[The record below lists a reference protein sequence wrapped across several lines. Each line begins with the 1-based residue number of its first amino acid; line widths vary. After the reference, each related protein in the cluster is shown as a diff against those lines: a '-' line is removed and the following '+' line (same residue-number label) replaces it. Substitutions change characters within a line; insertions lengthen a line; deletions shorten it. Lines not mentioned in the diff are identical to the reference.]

1 MAERL
6 EIYSNTITGKQSDGL
21 VPTKRTRI
29 SSTKR
34 TTRKGISMRQR
45 LLTPLLLLI
54 IVASSPYGSA
64 VLFAQNLALSD
75 SVEGNSIVRRSEDH
89 NRYNLSQFGHETV
102 GFFVQ
107 PTKWDG
113 GDWLKIGVMGGV
125 TFLSMQ
131 TDQPIRDAVLRD
143 NGRYYHSALIEGG
156 RMYGE
161 LYSPFVFFIGFAAHS
176 LITND
181 KSTRKIAYEIG
192 QASLYTGAIVLTMKT
207 AIGRA
212 RPNTNEGRAS
222 YHPFSTLLDHYHSLP
237 GGHTATAFVI
247 STVISRNVK
256 PMWLKVLV
264 YLPAIITP
272 LSREYQDQHWMSDN
286 ILGGAIGYFVA
297 DWVVDVHERND
308 SRVHVSS
315 IFPLTISVTL
325 N

>member
-1 MAERL
+1 MRHSFL
-6 EIYSNTITGKQSDGL
+6 ITL
-21 VPTKRTRI
+21 F
-29 SSTKR
+29 
-34 TTRKGISMRQR
+34 
-45 LLTPLLLLI
+45 LI
-54 IVASSPYGSA
+54 VIFESSPYGAIS
-64 VLFAQNLALSD
+64 LTAQNLSPQD
-75 SVEGNSIVRRSEDH
+75 TVQGNPASGISGDRH
-89 NRYNLSQFGHETV
+89 RYNLSQFGHETV

-107 PTKWDG
+107 PTKWDA
-113 GDWLKIGVMGGV
+113 GDWLKIGVTGGV

-143 NGRYYHSALIEGG
+143 HKRYFRSVPIEAG

-161 LYSPFVFFIGFAAHS
+161 LYSPAVFFVGFAVHS

-192 QASLYTGAIVLTMKT
+192 QASLYTGAIVLVMKT

-212 RPNTNEGRAS
+212 RPYMDEGRAS
-222 YHPFSTLLDHYHSLP
+222 YHPFSTFLDHYHSFP
-237 GGHTATAFVI
+237 SGHTATAFVI
-247 STVISRNVK
+247 STVLSRNVK
-256 PMWLKVLV
+256 PMWLKILM
-264 YLPAIITP
+264 YLPAVITP
-272 LSREYQDQHWMSDN
+272 IAREYQDQHWMSDN

-297 DWVVDVHERND
+297 DWVVDVHERSD